1 MVAKS
6 TRHKSSANNTFWR
19 SEGFQNWLSKRLPPS
34 NVVKLNQKNIF
45 ILPTRQGLY
54 FALLISFMVLAGV
67 NYQNSLVYGLAFLL
81 SSLFMVSILHTFR
94 NLSGLTLRAGK
105 SDMVFV
111 GEDAEFEV
119 ILSRSGKR
127 TYEAIVLGW
136 EADLMV
142 NADLLQNTESTVKLF
157 VKTKARGLLNPGR
170 LMVQTSYPVGLFRA
184 WSWVDLDATTL
195 VFPRPVDAGQVPAAE
210 SMGDEGDMPQKQGVE
225 DFHGLREF
233 APGDSPR
240 HISWKTYA
248 RTDELQVKEFSG
260 FVDRRIWLDWDY
272 FVGMDKESRLSRL
285 CYWVLQASKTSD
297 EYGLRLPGLQR
308 QPANSVPHRLMLLKD
323 LAMFEN
329 QANFNSKS
337 KSKSKAKAKKKPRV
351 KVP

>member
-1 MVAKS
+1 MASES
-6 TRHKSSANNTFWR
+6 TRREGVTTSNAFWR
-19 SEGFQNWLSKRLPPS
+19 SDGFQKWLNKRLPPANIVS
-34 NVVKLNQKNIF
+34 LNQKNIF

-54 FALLISFMVLAGV
+54 FAVLISFMVLAGV

-105 SDMVFV
+105 TDMVFV

-119 ILSRSGKR
+119 IVSRNGQR
-127 TYEAIVLGW
+127 TYEAIVMGW
-136 EADLMV
+136 ESDLMV
-142 NADLLQNTESTVKLF
+142 NADLLKNTEVTAKLF
-157 VKTKARGLLNPGR
+157 VKTKTRGLLNPGR
-170 LMVQTSYPVGLFRA
+170 LMVQTTYPVGLFRA

-195 VFPRPVDAGQVPAAE
+195 VFPRPVDAGEVPASE

-233 APGDSPR
+233 EPGDSPR

-260 FVDRRIWLDWDY
+260 FVDRRVWLDWDY
-272 FVGMDKESRLSRL
+272 FVGMDRESRLSRL
-285 CYWVLQASKTSD
+285 CYWVLQVSKTND
-297 EYGLRLPGLQR
+297 EYGLRIPGLER
-308 QPANSVPHRLMLLKD
+308 LPANSPAHRLMLLKD
-323 LAMFEN
+323 LAMFEIEST
-329 QANFNSKS
+329 SKS
-337 KSKSKAKAKKKPRV
+337 KDKGKRKAGGKTP
-351 KVP
+351 